1 MPAYSRNFSL
11 LYVSYALK
19 LGVWLSFVSFLI
31 HRSQKTSLISIIVM
45 HIAEQCLYHH
55 SPWNDSVEICYFRK
69 KKYIDTPCFYIS
81 GGQEEYV
88 LSYEPVNQQ
97 EGL

>member
-1 MPAYSRNFSL
+1 M
-11 LYVSYALK
+11 
-19 LGVWLSFVSFLI
+19 
-31 HRSQKTSLISIIVM
+31 T
-45 HIAEQCLYHH
+45 QCKYY
-55 SPWNDSVEICYFRK
+55 WFRK
-69 KKYIDTPCFYIS
+69 ALHRYFFAFIFL